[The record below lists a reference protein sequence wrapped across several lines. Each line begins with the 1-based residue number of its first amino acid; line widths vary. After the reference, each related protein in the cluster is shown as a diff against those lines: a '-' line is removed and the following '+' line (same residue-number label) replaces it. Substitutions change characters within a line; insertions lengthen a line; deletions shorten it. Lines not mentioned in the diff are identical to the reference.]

1 MNALGDVKIGAV
13 IKSENRLHDRDA
25 LWIVVEGRRGQD
37 RHERAYLGATGE
49 GQATRTAWPC
59 RLRTCGCTRA
69 CSGTV
74 LVCAKALVG

>member
-1 MNALGDVKIGAV
+1 VIRADRVVSAAKLSERMCLSGVLGRPVAPKMNALGDVKIGAV

-49 GQATRTAWPC
+49 G
-59 RLRTCGCTRA
+59 
-69 CSGTV
+69 
-74 LVCAKALVG
+74 

>member
-49 GQATRTAWPC
+49 G
-59 RLRTCGCTRA
+59 
-69 CSGTV
+69 
-74 LVCAKALVG
+74 